1 MGKFGQL
8 IKYNMRNIFLQN
20 HAENGEGRLDL
31 DLFLFLKKALK
42 ASGQHVSLIY
52 FGMIFEGKHL
62 SCYILLTHQI
72 LLSGCLYLLR
82 YYSISVLS
90 SLWSH
95 KF

>member
-20 HAENGEGRLDL
+20 HAENDEERLDL

-52 FGMIFEGKHL
+52 FVHNFSRKIFIMLYSINSPNFIVWL
-62 SCYILLTHQI
+62 SLLIEILLNKCIIQ
-72 LLSGCLYLLR
+72 
-82 YYSISVLS
+82 SVES
-90 SLWSH
+90 
-95 KF
+95 